1 MDANLI
7 EEEPYNCLAQLKN
20 KMTKV
25 AQQNSNILE
34 ILETSFLSPPK
45 AQNERRQ
52 WGPVRCHRQTVFFAS
67 NHLPVGQKTSLVNFK
82 HKITTSANYTD
93 SIGIQDLLLMTKN
106 CVCKVKDS
114 KTTSKSINRIRPVLM
129 P

>member
-1 MDANLI
+1 MLQLDANLI

-34 ILETSFLSPPK
+34 ILETGFLSPPK

-93 SIGIQDLLLMTKN
+93 SIGTGFTSHDKELCLQGKRLKN
-106 CVCKVKDS
+106 YFKIN
-114 KTTSKSINRIRPVLM
+114 KSN
-129 P
+129 